1 MSSQNLVD
9 LTAAGKSFD
18 RKSVLRGVE
27 LAVPPGQLVVILG
40 ANGAGKTTLLRI
52 IAGLLGLDDGE
63 LKIDGAPLDRLSD
76 GQREK
81 IFLLPD
87 FPVLFD
93 HLSVLENVEIWL
105 SLYRKEPDKLENE
118 SMQLLERFNLAEK
131 CHQPAASL
139 SRGQRY
145 KLALVLYE
153 GSKAPIG
160 LFDEPFA
167 SGMDAAGLRE
177 MRRLFRSAVNDSS
190 RSIIYTTQLVA
201 YAREFADRIL
211 VIHDTGI
218 YFDGSPVAFQSQLE
232 SGDPVLEIFSESDE

>member
-1 MSSQNLVD
+1 MTLAQLSS
-9 LTAAGKSFD
+9 ASKSFGQNT
-18 RKSVLRGVE
+18 VLQDVNLTVSKGE
-27 LAVPPGQLVVILG
+27 LIVVLG

-52 IAGLLGLDDGE
+52 FAGLLGLDQGTLQIE
-63 LKIDGAPLDRLSD
+63 NAPLDRLSET
-76 GQREK
+76 QREK

-105 SLYRKEPDKLENE
+105 SLYRKESEELEEE
-118 SMQLLERFNLAEK
+118 SMQLLERFHLAEK
-131 CHQPAASL
+131 SHQPAASL

-153 GSKAPIG
+153 GSKAPLG

-167 SGMDAAGLRE
+167 SGMDASGLRE
-177 MRRLFRSAVNDSS
+177 MRRLFRAAVSDQK

-211 VIHDTGI
+211 VIHDSQI
-218 YFDGSPVAFQSQLE
+218 YFDGTPTMFQSQLE
-232 SGDPVLEIFSESDE
+232 SGDPALEVFSESDE